1 MAEAKKNYA
10 NIENIDALLG
20 GEGVGSLM
28 KNVQITEKKVG
39 DILRR
44 LSSLEAEAARRE
56 RRRVGRSA
64 ESWESLDSSESLE
77 SADLES
83 AAVPASGSAG
93 ASNSGAR
100 SCTCSSREAP
110 AAPVPRTTRRPPR
123 RRRTGS
129 AGWEAAA
136 GAAFTAAA
144 ESALDTVELSVPSL
158 TKPSRLSVGT
168 MLLAAR
174 CITTPISRPIRLS
187 HTTLSPWPHE
197 NAPRKGN
204 FVSSLSC
211 GWRTPALALSHSQ
224 EPQGDR
230 RHLAR

>member
-1 MAEAKKNYA
+1 ME
-10 NIENIDALLG
+10 
-20 GEGVGSLM
+20 
-28 KNVQITEKKVG
+28 T
-39 DILRR
+39 
-44 LSSLEAEAARRE
+44 ARRV

-100 SCTCSSREAP
+100 SCTCSSKEAP

>member
-1 MAEAKKNYA
+1 M
-10 NIENIDALLG
+10 G
-20 GEGVGSLM
+20 
-28 KNVQITEKKVG
+28 
-39 DILRR
+39 
-44 LSSLEAEAARRE
+44 AARRE
-56 RRRVGRSA
+56 RCEVSSSSSVSLEDAADVRRARRGVSAASSAVETRRVRRRVGRSA

-83 AAVPASGSAG
+83 AAVLASGSAG
-93 ASNSGAR
+93 TSNSGVR

-129 AGWEAAA
+129 TGWEAAA